1 MKILLSFLMLF
12 VFGFS
17 NELSKSTS
25 PYLLQHKDNPVDW
38 MEWSDRAFKKAKDE
52 NKLIFLSIGYST
64 CHWCHE
70 MARQSFSQKDVADIL
85 NKNFVSIKVDK
96 ERLSYIDNY
105 YQEGYRIV
113 NNRAG
118 GWPLTVIL
126 LPNKKPVYF
135 GTYMPKDALIELLK
149 KVASTKRDKLESIAN
164 DIEKAINLYKNS
176 KVKEV
181 KLSNNLLNKAFI
193 GYKKMYDFKN
203 KGFSKAP
210 KFPQANSINAL
221 LNIYLIEDNKEALK
235 MATDMLDAMAKGGIY
250 DQIDGGFFRYSVDSK
265 WTIPHF
271 EKMLYTNAE
280 LISVYSKAYKI
291 TKKKLYAK
299 VVRES
304 IKEIDRRFFH
314 QGLYYSASNADS
326 KDENGNERE
335 GYYFVFDYN
344 EALDYLTK
352 HGISKLRAQEVLKH
366 FGIKDMGNFEGGE
379 YSNPTL
385 KKYDTKY
392 ERERHLLSE
401 LRAKREYPFIDKKIN
416 TAWNALYIKAKID
429 AGVVDSTF
437 TKEAISS
444 LNKLL
449 EIMQNKNGELYHQTL
464 LPNKPTQKGLLE
476 DYAFIGNALFSAYEA
491 TLDDK
496 YLNNFE
502 KVVAIS
508 VNKFYKGSKWLQ
520 STDKEFKV
528 KATIDDGSYKS
539 PLATNLGNILK
550 MVLFG
555 GDYKLLNIVEQSIKN
570 NSMAINNYPQYYPS
584 ALNVATMLNRGLYII
599 KGPKIGL
606 IKEKLNDIK
615 YPFVYKKAINS
626 KSSKEYQ
633 LCGLKSCYAS
643 DISIDKVK
651 NKLKDLIK
659 GK

>member
-1 MKILLSFLMLF
+1 MKILLSILMLF
-12 VFGFS
+12 MFGYA

-70 MARQSFSQKDVADIL
+70 MARQSFSQQDVADVL
-85 NKNFVSIKVDK
+85 NKYFVSIKVDK
-96 ERLSYIDNY
+96 ERLTYIDNY
-105 YQEGYRIV
+105 YQEGYRII

-135 GTYMPKDALIELLK
+135 GTYMPKDALMALIK
-149 KVASTKRDKLESIAN
+149 KVASTKRDKLESIAD
-164 DIEKAINLYKNS
+164 DIQKAINLYKNS
-176 KVKEV
+176 KVKEE
-181 KLSNNLLNKAFI
+181 KIDKNLLDKAFA

-210 KFPQANSINAL
+210 KFPQASSIDAL
-221 LNIYLIEDNKEALK
+221 LNIYLIENNKEALK

-299 VVRES
+299 VVKDT
-304 IKEIDRRFFH
+304 IKEIDKRFFK

-352 HGISKLRAQEVLKH
+352 HGISKVRAKEVLQH
-366 FGIKDMGNFEGGE
+366 FGIEDMGNFEGGE

-385 KKYDTKY
+385 KKFDTKY

-401 LRAKREYPFIDKKIN
+401 VRAKREYPFIDKKIN

-429 AGVVDSTF
+429 AGVVDKEF
-437 TKEAISS
+437 AKEAISS
-444 LNKLL
+444 LHKLL
-449 EIMQNKNGELYHQTL
+449 EIMQKKDGSLYHQTL
-464 LPNKPTQKGLLE
+464 LPNKATQDGLLE
-476 DYAFIGNALFSAYEA
+476 DYAFVADTLFSAYEV
-491 TLDDK
+491 TLDNA
-496 YLNNFE
+496 YLDNFE
-502 KVVAIS
+502 RVVNLS
-508 VNKFYKGSKWLQ
+508 VKQFYKGDKWLQ
-520 STDKEFKV
+520 SVDSKFKV
-528 KATIDDGSYKS
+528 KASIDGGSYKS
-539 PLATNLGNILK
+539 ALAVNLQNILK
-550 MVLFG
+550 DIAFG
-555 GDYKLLNIVEQSIKN
+555 GDYKLLNVVN
-570 NSMAINNYPQYYPS
+570 NSVKINSAFINNYPQYYPT
-584 ALNVATMLNRGLYII
+584 ALNSIEMLYKGLYVL
-599 KGPKIGL
+599 KGPKLGL
-606 IKEKLNDIK
+606 LKDNMDDIK
-615 YPFVYKKAINS
+615 YPFVYKKALTL
-626 KSSKEYQ
+626 KSEKEYQ
-633 LCGLKSCYAS
+633 VCGLKSCYAS

-651 NKLKDLIK
+651 NKLKDLIE

>member
-1 MKILLSFLMLF
+1 MRVLLSILMLF
-12 VFGFS
+12 IFGFS

-25 PYLLQHKDNPVDW
+25 PYLLQHKDNPVNW

-105 YQEGYRIV
+105 YQEAYRIV

-126 LPNKKPVYF
+126 LPNKKPIYF

-149 KVASTKRDKLESIAN
+149 KVASIKRDKLVSIAN
-164 DIEKAINLYKNS
+164 DIEKAINLYKNA
-176 KVKEV
+176 KIKEE
-181 KLSNNLLNKAFI
+181 KLSKNLLDKAFA

-203 KGFSKAP
+203 KGFNKAP
-210 KFPQANSINAL
+210 KFPQASSINAL

-250 DQIDGGFFRYSVDSK
+250 DQIDGGFFRYSVDEK

-299 VVRES
+299 VVKES
-304 IKEIDRRFFH
+304 IKEIDRRFLK

-326 KDENGNERE
+326 KDENGNEKE
-335 GYYFVFDYN
+335 GHYFVFDYK

-352 HGISKLRAQEVLKH
+352 HGISKVRAKDVLKH
-366 FGIKDMGNFEGGE
+366 FGIEEMGNFEGGE

-385 KKYDTKY
+385 KKFDTKY

-401 LRAKREYPFIDKKIN
+401 LRVKKEYPFIDKKIN

-429 AGVVDSTF
+429 AGAID
-437 TKEAISS
+437 KRYIREAISS
-444 LNKLL
+444 LQKLL
-449 EIMQNKNGELYHQTL
+449 EIMQKKDGELYHQTL
-464 LPNKPTQKGLLE
+464 LPNKPTQDGLLE
-476 DYAFIGNALFSAYEA
+476 DYAFVADALFSAYEA
-491 TLDDK
+491 TLDDT

-502 KVVAIS
+502 RVVTLS
-508 VNKFYKGSKWLQ
+508 VNKFYKGDKWLQ

-528 KATIDDGSYKS
+528 KATIGDGSYKS
-539 PLATNLGNILK
+539 PLAINLENILK
-550 MVLFG
+550 TVLLG
-555 GDYKLLNIVEQSIKN
+555 GDYKLLDIVNKSIKN
-570 NSMAINNYPQYYPS
+570 NSAAINSYPQYYS
-584 ALNVATMLNRGLYII
+584 TALNVVTMLNRGLYTI
-599 KGPKIGL
+599 KGPKLGML
-606 IKEKLNDIK
+606 KESLDDIN
-615 YPFVYKKAINS
+615 YPFVYKKGLNK
-626 KSSKEYQ
+626 KSEKEYQ
-633 LCGLKSCYAS
+633 LCGLKSCYIS
-643 DISIDKVK
+643 DISIAKVK
-651 NKLKDLIK
+651 AKLKKLVK
-659 GK
+659 K

>member
-12 VFGFS
+12 VFSFS

-25 PYLLQHKDNPVDW
+25 PYLLQHKDNPVNW

-70 MARQSFSQKDVADIL
+70 MARDSFSKKDVADIL

-105 YQEGYRIV
+105 YQEGFRVV

-126 LPNKKPVYF
+126 LPNKKPIYF
-135 GTYMPKDALIELLK
+135 GTFMPKDALIELLK
-149 KVASTKRDKLESIAN
+149 RVASMKRSKLESIAD

-176 KVKEV
+176 KIKEV
-181 KLSNNLLNKAFI
+181 KISNNLLKKALA

-210 KFPQANSINAL
+210 KFPQASSINAL
-221 LNIYLIEDNKEALK
+221 LNIYLIEHDKEALK

-250 DQIDGGFFRYSVDSK
+250 DQIDGGFFRYSVDAK
-265 WTIPHF
+265 WSIPHF

-299 VVRES
+299 VVKES
-304 IKEIDRRFFH
+304 IKEIDRRFLN

-326 KDENGNERE
+326 KDENGEERE

-344 EALDYLTK
+344 EALDYLVK
-352 HGISKLRAQEVLKH
+352 HGISKTQAKDALKY
-366 FGIKDMGNFEGGE
+366 FGIEKMGNFEGGE

-385 KKYDTKY
+385 KNSDEKYK
-392 ERERHLLSE
+392 RERHLLSE

-416 TAWNALYIKAKID
+416 TAWNALYIKAKLD
-429 AGVVDSTF
+429 AGVVDSRYV
-437 TKEAISS
+437 KEAISS
-444 LNKLL
+444 LHKLL
-449 EIMQNKNGELYHQTL
+449 EIMQSKNGELYHQTL
-464 LPNKPTQKGLLE
+464 LPHKPTQSGLLE
-476 DYAFIGNALFSAYEA
+476 DYAFVADALFSAYEA
-491 TLDDK
+491 TLDDE

-502 KVVAIS
+502 KVVILS
-508 VNKFYKGSKWLQ
+508 INNFYKGDKWLQ

-528 KATIDDGSYKS
+528 KATIGDGSYKS
-539 PLATNLGNILK
+539 PLATNLENILK
-550 MVLFG
+550 AVLLG
-555 GDYKLLNIVEQSIKN
+555 GDYKMLDSVDKTIKN
-570 NSMAINNYPQYYPS
+570 NSAAINSYPQYYPT
-584 ALNVATMLNRGLYII
+584 ALNVVTMINRGIYAL

-606 IKEKLNDIK
+606 LKEGIDDIK

-626 KSSKEYQ
+626 KSEKEYQ
-633 LCGLKSCYAS
+633 VCGLKSCYAT

-651 NKLKDLIK
+651 AKLKELVK
-659 GK
+659 K

>member
-12 VFGFS
+12 VFGYA

-25 PYLLQHKDNPVDW
+25 PYLLQHQDNPVDW

-70 MARQSFSQKDVADIL
+70 MARQSFSQQDVADIL
-85 NKNFVSIKVDK
+85 NKDFVSIKVDK

-105 YQEGYRIV
+105 YQEAYRIT
-113 NNRAG
+113 NSRAG

-126 LPNKKPVYF
+126 LPNRKPVYF
-135 GTYMPKDALIELLK
+135 GTYMPKDKLIELLK
-149 KVASTKRDKLESIAN
+149 KIVSIKRDKLESIAN
-164 DIEKAINLYKNS
+164 DIQKAINLYKNA
-176 KVKEV
+176 KVKEE
-181 KLSNNLLNKAFI
+181 KLNKDLLDKAFD

-210 KFPQANSINAL
+210 KFPQASSINEL

-250 DQIDGGFFRYSVDSK
+250 DQIDGGFFRYSVDEK
-265 WTIPHF
+265 WVIPHF

-299 VVRES
+299 VVKES
-304 IKEIDRRFFH
+304 IREIDKRFLKE
-314 QGLYYSASNADS
+314 GLYYSASNADS

-344 EALDYLTK
+344 EALDYLIK
-352 HGISKLRAQEVLKH
+352 HGISKVRAKEVLKH
-366 FGIKDMGNFEGGE
+366 FGIEEMGNFEGGE

-385 KKYDTKY
+385 KKFDSKY

-401 LRAKREYPFIDKKIN
+401 LRATREYPFIDKKIN
-416 TAWNALYIKAKID
+416 TAWNALYIKAKLD
-429 AGVVDSTF
+429 AGVVDSKF
-437 TKEAISS
+437 VKEAISS

-449 EIMQNKNGELYHQTL
+449 EVMQSKNGELYHQTL
-464 LPNKPTQKGLLE
+464 LPHKPTQKGLLE
-476 DYAFIGNALFSAYEA
+476 DYAFISDALFNAYEA
-491 TLDDK
+491 TLDEV

-502 KVVAIS
+502 RVVNFS
-508 VNKFYKGSKWLQ
+508 LKQFYKGDKWLQ
-520 STDKEFKV
+520 SVDSKFKV
-528 KATIDDGSYKS
+528 KASVDDGSYKS
-539 PLATNLGNILK
+539 ALVVGLANILK
-550 MVLFG
+550 IVAFG
-555 GDYKLLNIVEQSIKN
+555 GDYKLLEIVDNSIKKE
-570 NSMAINNYPQYYPS
+570 SAVINNYPQYYPT
-584 ALNVATMLNRGLYII
+584 ALNVVTMLDRGLYIL

-606 IKEKLNDIK
+606 LKEKLDDIK
-615 YPFVYKKAINS
+615 YPYVYKKGLNV

-633 LCGLKSCYAS
+633 MCGLKSCYIT
-643 DISIDKVK
+643 DISIAKVK
-651 NKLKDLIK
+651 AKLKEFIK
-659 GK
+659 N